1 MILPIRLSKS
11 LYTELNRHIIN
22 ITPEDAFVGHGWDTG
37 TVLLSHFEPKWD
49 KRTVPVSQK
58 QSES

>member
-22 ITPEDAFVGHGWDTG
+22 ITPEYAFLGHGWDTG
-37 TVLLSHFEPKWD
+37 TVLLSHFLQKMGQKNRP
-49 KRTVPVSQK
+49 RVSK
-58 QSES
+58 AV